1 MPRLVEKLT
10 PLAVSKAKCPGYFG
24 DGAGLWL
31 QVSPVGTKSWIFR
44 FTRAGKQ
51 REMGL
56 GALHTVSLAEAR
68 AKAKTCRQQLL
79 DGLDPISARE
89 ATKLAQ
95 ALEQARAMTFDQCA
109 AAYIKAHR
117 HGWRNAK
124 HAAQWENTIATYAS
138 PIFGDL
144 PVTSVDTALVMKAL
158 HPIWTEKTETASRLR
173 GRIESILGWA
183 TTSGYR
189 QGDNP
194 ARWRGHL
201 QNLLAAPEKVRKVE
215 HHPALPWREIGGF
228 MVDLRAR
235 EGIAAQALE
244 FVILTAARSGE
255 VRGMRWDELDGK
267 VWTIPANRMKAGR
280 EHRVP
285 LSSAVLSLLE
295 RMPRVG
301 DYVFPGA
308 KKGSLLSDM
317 SLTAVLR
324 RMGHEDI
331 TVHGFRSTFRDWCGE
346 STNFPREVA
355 EHALAHQLPDKVEA
369 AYRRGDLIE
378 KRIFLMQA
386 WADFCAKDFRT
397 YSAVPIRNIA

>member
-10 PLAVSKAKCPGYFG
+10 PLAVSKAKSPGYYG

-44 FTRAGKQ
+44 FTRAGRQ

-79 DGLDPISARE
+79 DGLDPISVRE
-89 ATKLAQ
+89 AAKLAQ

-117 HGWRNAK
+117 DGWRNAK
-124 HAAQWENTIATYAS
+124 HAAQWESTIATYAS
-138 PIFGDL
+138 PVFGGL
-144 PVTSVDTALVMKAL
+144 PVASVDTALVMKAL

-235 EGIAAQALE
+235 EGIAARALE
-244 FVILTAARSGE
+244 FAILTAARSGE
-255 VRGMRWDELDGK
+255 VRGMRWDELDEK
-267 VWTIPANRMKAGR
+267 VWTIPADRMKAGR

-285 LSSAVLSLLE
+285 LSSAALSLLE
-295 RMPRVG
+295 QMPRLG

-324 RMGHEDI
+324 RMDHEGI
-331 TVHGFRSTFRDWCGE
+331 TVHGFRSTFRDWCAE

-378 KRIFLMQA
+378 KRALLMQA